1 MPQILPF
8 HHFGAMLL
16 ITVLGLTG
24 LIAMQHDMKKKTL
37 PTWIIYLYYASI
49 VFLAFD
55 ILSGAYLLTMSKKQ
69 QLWHY
74 IIGSLVAVGF
84 VGFHFWYNAKRTGLR
99 MFIGTWMLMLLA
111 ALAYMLGLNARV

>member
-8 HHFGAMLL
+8 HHFGAMILMT
-16 ITVLGLTG
+16 ILGLTG
-24 LIAMQHDMKKKTL
+24 LIAMQHDMNKKTL
-37 PTWIIYLYYASI
+37 PTWINYLYYASI

-69 QLWHY
+69 LLWHY
-74 IIGSLVAVGF
+74 IIGGLVAVGF
-84 VGFHFWYNAKRTGLR
+84 VGFHIWYNAKKTGLR

-111 ALAYMLGLNARV
+111 AVAYMLGLNGRV